1 MLTIGSLLPSR
12 TRMTTHAGFLDRIT
26 VDPDV
31 CDGKAVIK
39 GTQVSVSL
47 LLAAIT
53 DGDSIVEVASCYGV
67 TEDDVRAAVAYAS
80 EAVRAH

>member
-1 MLTIGSLLPSR
+1 
-12 TRMTTHAGFLDRIT
+12 MTTHAGFLDRIT

-53 DGDSIVEVASCYGV
+53 DGDSIVEVASCY
-67 TEDDVRAAVAYAS
+67 AS
-80 EAVRAH
+80 PRTTCALPSPTPARLYGRTEAVPRCLVP